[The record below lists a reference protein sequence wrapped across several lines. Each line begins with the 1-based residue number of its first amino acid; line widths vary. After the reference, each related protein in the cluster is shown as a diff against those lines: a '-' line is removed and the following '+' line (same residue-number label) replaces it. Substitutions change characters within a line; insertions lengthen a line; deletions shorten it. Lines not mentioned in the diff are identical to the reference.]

1 SDASKPHKFPRTFL
15 SPKPKS
21 HIAKREGE
29 SKTGDYISQFFDLR
43 HHQSSVELMG
53 EIAELEV
60 EIIQLE
66 RFLLSL
72 YQKAFGQHVPTLA
85 EYSGTHLQCQI
96 GMGLQAVTNEVRT
109 KLDPNMVQCD
119 KIFHHQTSSP
129 SCWDST
135 KSSDGR
141 TAASPTALPAM
152 NIPFKLQNFVYV
164 KLSED
169 MISCM
174 SSIYC
179 QLAEPPLAHGGHLA
193 SPMSSLSSSS
203 TFSTQKHN
211 DSWSPQSSEE
221 TTVHC
226 RLLAFNEENG
236 PYNAMLEAFLV
247 YGTHNNQAKN
257 ATILKLTMSGDIPL
271 MLTSY
276 NAPFSE
282 SIRTNLHR
290 RKSKPGVV
298 KHVYAIENPEPLV
311 HFALCLGAFSDPAVR
326 KYTANNMVEDLR
338 LAR

>member
-1 SDASKPHKFPRTFL
+1 
-15 SPKPKS
+15 
-21 HIAKREGE
+21 
-29 SKTGDYISQFFDLR
+29 
-43 HHQSSVELMG
+43 MG

-96 GMGLQAVTNEVRT
+96 GMGLQA
-109 KLDPNMVQCD
+109 
-119 KIFHHQTSSP
+119 TSSP

-152 NIPFKLQNFVYV
+152 NIPFKLQNFVYGEHLRDLKNPDLSRCKLADYFGADPSDVSCTVQIDSAV
-164 KLSED
+164 KFSED

-211 DSWSPQSSEE
+211 DSWSPQCSEE

-236 PYNAMLEAFLV
+236 PYNAMLEVTEIHLNDERFKYASKMLQTFR
-247 YGTHNNQAKN
+247 
-257 ATILKLTMSGDIPL
+257 LTAY
-271 MLTSY
+271 SY
-276 NAPFSE
+276 QIVKPSPWIKTL
-282 SIRTNLHR
+282 SLSR
-290 RKSKPGVV
+290 RKSKPGGV